1 MPNVDPSNVV
11 QELLITIYAAP
22 SYQSGHYHVDSD
34 VPGYFRS
41 NNKVV
46 YGQLN
51 YRPEWF
57 DVKLLGSHQKIV
69 ADNYFDF
76 DGTRV
81 PFIEFG
87 APGQFAKVTTG
98 ELQMVSKPDRSDE
111 HTYELQALLRIS
123 YAVFGLKTKQTN

>member
-1 MPNVDPSNVV
+1 MPSVDPSNVV
-11 QELLITIYAAP
+11 QELLNTLYAAP
-22 SYQSGHYHVDSD
+22 SYESGHYHVDSD

-76 DGTRV
+76 AGTRV
-81 PFIEFG
+81 TFIALG
-87 APGQFAKVTTG
+87 APGQFATVPPG
-98 ELQMVSKPDRSDE
+98 ALQLAWQPGG
-111 HTYELQALLRIS
+111 LLP
-123 YAVFGLKTKQTN
+123 GW